1 MNNISNKLVI
11 LLFYYIGEHAMTR
24 NEALDKVRQFNDD
37 SKRKMIIERRIQ
49 RLENLMNEE
58 DESIERSEKMTL
70 VERYNRNKKTK

>member
-1 MNNISNKLVI
+1 
-11 LLFYYIGEHAMTR
+11 MTR

>member
-1 MNNISNKLVI
+1 
-11 LLFYYIGEHAMTR
+11 MTR

-58 DESIERSEKMTL
+58 EESIERSEKMTL

>member
-1 MNNISNKLVI
+1 
-11 LLFYYIGEHAMTR
+11 MTR
-24 NEALDKVRQFNDD
+24 NEALDKVRQLNDD

>member
-1 MNNISNKLVI
+1 
-11 LLFYYIGEHAMTR
+11 MTR

-58 DESIERSEKMTL
+58 NESIERSEKMTL